1 VVDLSTN
8 EIRHLISRLQQ
19 LAGLTLGHVL
29 AWSLWRR
36 RHQAAAK
43 ICHWKR
49 RRNGTPPD
57 LQTQL

>member
-1 VVDLSTN
+1 VRDFLSGAY
-8 EIRHLISRLQQ
+8 SRLQQ
-19 LAGLTLGHVL
+19 LASLTLEHLL

-36 RHQAAAK
+36 LHQAAAK
-43 ICHWKR
+43 ICHWKQ